1 MINTLR
7 ELSGGALI
15 MLPSSVE
22 DIWNPELAAI
32 AESIQVSADGRSAEN
47 RITLMKLVWDAV
59 GSEFAGR
66 HTQYE
71 MFYAGAQFVTRSH
84 SFRIYDWDKAEELIA
99 TITDRCDLNS
109 KEAPLSPASG
119 ILNKQHKFESSFPPS
134 RE

>member
-7 ELSGGALI
+7 KLFGGALI

-22 DIWNPELAAI
+22 DMRNPELAAI
-32 AESIQVSADGRSAEN
+32 AESVQVSADGRSAED
-47 RITLMKLVWDAV
+47 RIKLMKLVWDAV

-84 SFRIYDWDKAEELIA
+84 SFRTYDWDKAAELIVI
-99 TITDRCDLNS
+99 ITDRYDLNS
-109 KEAPLSPASG
+109 
-119 ILNKQHKFESSFPPS
+119 
-134 RE
+134 